1 MIRRALFLL
10 FLLAGPAFSS
20 AALAVSD
27 PGEMLRDPAQEAR
40 ARELGQ
46 QLRCLVCQNNSV
58 EESESDFAHDMR
70 KVIRER
76 VSAGDNDAAVMA
88 WMTQR
93 YGEFVRL
100 NPRLSPLTALLWA
113 TPALALLV
121 GFGAVFLSRRR
132 PITPPAPLSA
142 AEAEAVRK
150 LSDPT

>member
-1 MIRRALFLL
+1 VIRRLL
-10 FLLAGPAFSS
+10 FLLVLLASP
-20 AALAVSD
+20 ALAVSD

-40 ARELGQ
+40 ARDLGQ

-58 EESESDFAHDMR
+58 EESESDFARDMR

-76 VSAGDNDAAVMA
+76 VSAGDNDDAVMA

-100 NPRLSPLTALLWA
+100 NPRLSPLTAFLWA

-132 PITPPAPLSA
+132 ATAPPAPLTA
-142 AEAEAVRK
+142 DEAEAVRK
-150 LSDPT
+150 LSDHP

>member
-1 MIRRALFLL
+1 MIPRLL
-10 FLLAGPAFSS
+10 FALLLLAGP
-20 AALAVSD
+20 ALAVSD

-58 EESESDFAHDMR
+58 EESESDFARDMR

-76 VSAGDNDAAVMA
+76 ITAGDNDDAVMA

-100 NPRLSPLTALLWA
+100 NPRLSPLTAFLWA
-113 TPALALLV
+113 TPVLALLA

-132 PITPPAPLSA
+132 AAPPPAPLTA

>member
-1 MIRRALFLL
+1 MIRRILFLL
-10 FLLAGPAFSS
+10 LLLSGPAF
-20 AALAVSD
+20 AVSD
-27 PGEMLRDPAQEAR
+27 PGEMLRDPAQESR
-40 ARELGQ
+40 ARDLGQ

-58 EESESDFAHDMR
+58 EESESDFARDMR

-76 VSAGDNDAAVMA
+76 VSAGDNDDAVMA

-100 NPRLSPLTALLWA
+100 NPRLSAITALLWA
-113 TPALALLV
+113 TPVLALLV

-132 PITPPAPLSA
+132 ATVPPAPLTA

-150 LSDPT
+150 LSEQP